1 MARLFVGI
9 DPGATGAVA
18 LYCPDTGHL
27 EVHDMPFFEITVARK
42 TRKRVDIV
50 GLIAL
55 LSDTGED
62 AIAAGA
68 LEAVASRPTDSHVT
82 AFAFGEAFG
91 SIKGCLAAA
100 LVPYELVHPATW
112 KKEFGLAGKK
122 DADGADDARAA
133 ISRLMPQHAHFFRRK
148 LDHNRADA
156 ALLAVYCARNHKG

>member
-1 MARLFVGI
+1 MAQLFVGI

-18 LYCPDTGHL
+18 LYCPATGHL
-27 EVHDMPFFEITVARK
+27 DVHDMPFFEITVAK
-42 TRKRVDIV
+42 KLRKRVDIV

-55 LSDTGED
+55 LSDLGED
-62 AIAAGA
+62 RVVAGS

-100 LVPYELVHPATW
+100 HVPYSLVSPATW
-112 KKEFGLAGKK
+112 KKEFGLTGKTET
-122 DADGADDARAA
+122 GADDARAM
-133 ISRLMPQHAHFFRRK
+133 ISRLLPAHAHFFRRK

-156 ALLAVYCARNHKG
+156 ALLAIYASRTHKT